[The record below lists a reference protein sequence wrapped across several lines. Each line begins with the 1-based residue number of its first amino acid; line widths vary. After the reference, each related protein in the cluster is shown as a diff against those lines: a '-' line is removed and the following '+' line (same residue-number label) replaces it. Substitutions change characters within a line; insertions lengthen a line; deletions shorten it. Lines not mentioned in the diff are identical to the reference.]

1 MDHISFTCW
10 KRALRTRISQQG
22 RNEVVSSPKQSR
34 PSVDHKPQNTN
45 IMKKFMLSLLILAG
59 VFTAVLA
66 FHACSADD
74 EAEGPQ
80 HSPQAQL
87 LLQKSREFAKK
98 YNVNMALNEDNIEE
112 TAKTLSVEQMEK
124 DYREMSEFHLSFDV
138 PNQSTGGRSV
148 NKLRIRKK
156 VTTFEETQVSGSF
169 SCNIDDFE
177 MRGYS
182 VKVDYRLGNGNY
194 SNYVD
199 VTLTHY
205 NSSGSARFMPQGF
218 TQQGNNDCSF
228 SASGTIR
235 IYGNRYSANYF
246 VSVSHSPSGNHAS
259 VSRDPYSS
267 YASATPAVVVDHE
280 TSSN

>member
-1 MDHISFTCW
+1 
-10 KRALRTRISQQG
+10 
-22 RNEVVSSPKQSR
+22 
-34 PSVDHKPQNTN
+34 
-45 IMKKFMLSLLILAG
+45 MKKFMLSLLILAG
-59 VFTAVLA
+59 AFTAVLA

-74 EAEGPQ
+74 EAEEPQ

-98 YNVNMALNEDNIEE
+98 YNVNMTLNEDNIEE
-112 TAKTLSVEQMEK
+112 TAKTLSVEEMEK

-169 SCNIDDFE
+169 HCDSYE
-177 MRGYS
+177 TGMTGYT
-182 VKVDYRLGNGNY
+182 VDVAYRLGNGNY

-199 VTLTHY
+199 VTLNHF
-205 NSSGSARFMPQGF
+205 SCSGSARFMPNGF

-235 IYGNRYSANYF
+235 IYGNRYRANYF
-246 VSVSHSPSGNHAS
+246 VSVSHSPSGNHAT

-267 YASATPAVVVDHE
+267 YANTTPIKVDDE
-280 TSSN
+280 MTTSK